1 MARTLLIAR
10 VMANTDHISSLSAGF
25 SSLGPKTEGAKIQP
39 FSHHLEPVLPPN
51 WGFSPTLG
59 PVVCPQKS
67 TELLSSAVGAL
78 PAGDLPHPDPGALI
92 NLDRA
97 LMQASVSGLCL
108 QFQSAELMG
117 VVAEIAQVQGVLR
130 CRFRADGA
138 VQRQGLERTR
148 QEVLR
153 RLEGISSTPVVCEVS
168 S

>member
-1 MARTLLIAR
+1 
-10 VMANTDHISSLSAGF
+10 MANTNHISNLSAGF
-25 SSLGPKTEGAKIQP
+25 SSLGPKIAGAKIRP
-39 FSHHLEPVLPPN
+39 FAQHLEPVLPPS
-51 WGFSPTLG
+51 WGFSPALG
-59 PVVCPQKS
+59 PVVRSVES
-67 TELLSSAVGAL
+67 TGPLSSA
-78 PAGDLPHPDPGALI
+78 AGTAPLEDLPYSDPGASI

-97 LMQASVSGLCL
+97 LMQASVAGLCL

-138 VQRQGLERTR
+138 IQRQGLERKR

-153 RLEGISSTPVVCEVS
+153 RLEGLSSTPVVCEVS